1 MSFDDLQFG
10 PLREYLPVLMD
21 GFILTLSISS
31 ISIVLG
37 SLLGLL
43 IAVTR
48 SLAPRWAQWPF
59 VAYVEVIRNTP
70 LLVQLLIIFLG
81 LPAIGIRLS
90 PFESSILGLTVNTAA
105 YCSEIF
111 RAGIDATH
119 KSQIEAGLSLGL
131 SRIQVARFVIVP
143 PAAAKV
149 WPALVSQCVLLTLA
163 SSVCSFISLEEI
175 SGSAYTIQSATF
187 LTLEVYLI
195 IGAMYLALSMFVR
208 VALTALGHLMF
219 SNTSSGLVSNR
230 MATDAVGG
238 QA

>member
-21 GFILTLSISS
+21 GFILTLSISF

-81 LPAIGIRLS
+81 LPAMGIRLS
-90 PFESSILGLTVNTAA
+90 PFESSILGLTINTAA

-131 SRIQVARFVIVP
+131 SPVQVAQYVIVP

-208 VALTALGHLMF
+208 VTLTTLGRLMF
-219 SNTSSGLVSNR
+219 PNTSPGLASNK
-230 MATDAVGG
+230 MATVAVRG

>member
-1 MSFDDLQFG
+1 MGFDDLQFG
-10 PLREYLPVLMD
+10 PLRKYLPVLMD
-21 GFILTLSISS
+21 GFVLTLTITS

-43 IAVTR
+43 IAVAR

-59 VAYVEVIRNTP
+59 IAYVEVIRNTP

-90 PFESSILGLTVNTAA
+90 PFESSVLGLTINTAA

-119 KSQIEAGLSLGL
+119 RSQIEAGLSLGL
-131 SRIQVARFVIVP
+131 SRAQVARYVIVP
-143 PAAAKV
+143 PASAKV

-195 IGAMYLALSMFVR
+195 IGAMYLALSICVR
-208 VALTALGHLMF
+208 FALTALGHFLF
-219 SNTSSGLVSNR
+219 PNTSRGMTANK
-230 MATDAVGG
+230 MATVAVGG
-238 QA
+238 HS

>member
-1 MSFDDLQFG
+1 MSFDNLQFG

-48 SLAPRWAQWPF
+48 SLMPRWGQWPF
-59 VAYVEVIRNTP
+59 IAYVEVIRNTP

-90 PFESSILGLTVNTAA
+90 PFESSVLGLTINTAA

-119 KSQIEAGLSLGL
+119 RSQIEAGLSLGL
-131 SRIQVARFVIVP
+131 SRAQVAQYVIVP

-149 WPALVSQCVLLTLA
+149 WPALVSQCVLITLA

-208 VALTALGHLMF
+208 AALTTLGRWMF
-219 SNTSSGLVSNR
+219 PNTSARSMHNTTKTAS
-230 MATDAVGG
+230 VGV
-238 QA
+238 QT